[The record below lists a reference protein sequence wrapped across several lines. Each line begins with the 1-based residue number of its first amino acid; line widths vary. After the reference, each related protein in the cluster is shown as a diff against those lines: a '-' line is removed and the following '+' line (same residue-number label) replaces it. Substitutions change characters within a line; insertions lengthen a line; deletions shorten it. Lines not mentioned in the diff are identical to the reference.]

1 LVLRPNR
8 DKIDAILAFNSI
20 AVSDMN
26 QGKKQHNKK
35 AATGNIRIIAGK
47 HRGRKLP
54 VLMAEGLRPT
64 TDRVKETVFNWL
76 MPYIHDANCLDCFA
90 GAGSLGFE
98 ALSRGAAQVSL
109 IELNNAAAKQLQA
122 NKQLLNADNI
132 TVINTNSLTF
142 LKSSTKQHYDIVF
155 IDPPFR
161 QGLVT
166 QTAEL
171 LNNGWLTSQA
181 LIYVEMEIQ
190 SEQQLPNNWQLLK
203 EKVAGQVAYRL
214 YQYTQ
219 NS

>member
-1 LVLRPNR
+1 LRPNR
-8 DKIDAILAFNSI
+8 DKIAAILAFNSI

-26 QGKKQHNKK
+26 QGKKQHSKK
-35 AATGNIRIIAGK
+35 TSTGSIRIIAGK

-76 MPYIHDANCLDCFA
+76 MPYIHGANCLDCFA

-98 ALSRGAAQVSL
+98 ALSRGAAQVNL
-109 IELNNAAAKQLQA
+109 IELNDSAAKQLQK
-122 NKQLLNADNI
+122 NKSLLKADN
-132 TVINTNSLTF
+132 VIVTNANSLNF
-142 LKSSTKQHYDIVF
+142 LKSSSKQQYDLIF

-161 QGLVT
+161 EGLVT

-171 LNNGWLTSQA
+171 LNDGWLSDQA
-181 LIYVEMEIQ
+181 LIYVEMETQ
-190 SEQQLPNNWQLLK
+190 SDQQLPANWKLLK

-214 YQYTQ
+214 FQYTH
-219 NS
+219 